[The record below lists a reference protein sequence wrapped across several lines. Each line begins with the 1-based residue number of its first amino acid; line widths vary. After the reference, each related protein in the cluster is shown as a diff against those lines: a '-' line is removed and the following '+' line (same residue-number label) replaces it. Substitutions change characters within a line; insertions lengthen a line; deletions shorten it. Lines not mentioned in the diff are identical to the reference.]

1 MKRTARPDL
10 IERAWPV
17 VMRVVRRTLGAA
29 DALARERLLRYASAV
44 ASLGGGQAEVV
55 YLHDV
60 PGHDLGEIAAALRIT
75 TAAAQSR
82 LHRGR
87 RQIAI
92 RLKVE

>member
-1 MKRTARPDL
+1 
-10 IERAWPV
+10 
-17 VMRVVRRTLGAA
+17 
-29 DALARERLLRYASAV
+29 
-44 ASLGGGQAEVV
+44 
-55 YLHDV
+55 V
-60 PGHDLGEIAAALRIT
+60 PGHDLSEIAAALRIT